1 MLITISDNKNIKV
14 DIPTMDFPFADHPQ
28 LKYPLDQYSAENA
41 AAEQRSLEQVR
52 SIIKER
58 KDQGRPVAGLIIEP
72 IQSEGGDR
80 SASDEFYRTLR
91 QICLDEQVKIK
102 TDVNI
107 RDLEVTFF
115 YFEDSESLVSIFIL
129 GLFHL

>member
-1 MLITISDNKNIKV
+1 MISDNKNIKV

-28 LKYPLDQYSAENA
+28 LKYPLDQYSAENT

-58 KDQGRPVAGLIIEP
+58 KEQGRPVAGLIIEP

-91 QICLDEQVKIK
+91 QICLDEQVKMK
-102 TDVNI
+102 TEHMIIFVILNLNFI
-107 RDLEVTFF
+107 ILNTPIAWSHF
-115 YFEDSESLVSIFIL
+115 FIL